1 MTRILDV
8 LEEFLDLRSYNY
20 VRFDGSTKPD
30 DRFVL
35 VCLIFVLKN
44 NLHEFI
50 FLLILQKVDLTIR
63 SSDHKPR

>member
-35 VCLIFVLKN
+35 VCLTVVLKN
-44 NLHEFI
+44 
-50 FLLILQKVDLTIR
+50 ILQKFICLSVLCR
-63 SSDHKPR
+63 FSYPYQLSLSR

>member
-44 NLHEFI
+44 YLQFFLFLSLLFI
-50 FLLILQKVDLTIR
+50 LFLPLTT
-63 SSDHKPR
+63 

>member
-35 VCLIFVLKN
+35 VCLIVIKLKMLVL
-44 NLHEFI
+44 
-50 FLLILQKVDLTIR
+50 FLIYLRNSYILKLLKLRTKIN
-63 SSDHKPR
+63 